1 MSIGSQESSVNEF
14 YHLMQFR
21 SFVHTYRGDRK
32 KFVLKHARLNTCMRI
47 YREMEAILQRKTFV
61 NVNMDKIRTIRYEEK
76 RKDQTLPVLIH
87 QLYKH
92 CTIISRH
99 SIPIYN

>member
-1 MSIGSQESSVNEF
+1 M
-14 YHLMQFR
+14 
-21 SFVHTYRGDRK
+21 
-32 KFVLKHARLNTCMRI
+32 RL

-61 NVNMDKIRTIRYEEK
+61 NVMDKIHAIRPIRHEEE

-92 CTIISRH
+92 CTIISQH
-99 SIPIYN
+99 SDIHIISTRINFLWKYINN